1 MKKKLVM
8 VLVIL
13 GIAAAMGYLMGTE
26 GGRARRDDVL
36 SRRRKAGSDVETKV
50 ESAEDGERRRA
61 HS

>member
-1 MKKKLVM
+1 MKKKLAM

-36 SRRRKAGSDVETKV
+36 SRRRKGGSEVETKV
-50 ESAEDGERRRA
+50 ESAGDG
-61 HS
+61 